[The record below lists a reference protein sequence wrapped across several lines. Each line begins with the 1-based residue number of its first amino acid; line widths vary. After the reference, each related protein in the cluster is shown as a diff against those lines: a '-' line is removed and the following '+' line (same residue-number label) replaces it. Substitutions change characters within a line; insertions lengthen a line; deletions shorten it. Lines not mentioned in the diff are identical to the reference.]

1 MVEEDERADH
11 APFRKRQHP
20 ADFEATSEIAA
31 SLLDDHLPCPIVVL
45 RMLLGTR
52 GDCECEKSRPIFT
65 LAYAIALSKR
75 ESAFASPELRSIGD
89 ARTTRA
95 NAGR

>member
-1 MVEEDERADH
+1 M
-11 APFRKRQHP
+11 RKDVSHK
-20 ADFEATSEIAA
+20 
-31 SLLDDHLPCPIVVL
+31 LDNGTLPDSRPPNVV
-45 RMLLGTR
+45 GTR